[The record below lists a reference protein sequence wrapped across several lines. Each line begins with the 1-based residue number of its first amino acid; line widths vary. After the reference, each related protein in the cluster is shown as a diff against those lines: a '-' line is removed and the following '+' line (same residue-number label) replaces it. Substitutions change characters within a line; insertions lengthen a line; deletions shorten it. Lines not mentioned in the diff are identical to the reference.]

1 MQIPRRTGGRASR
14 RPLLHWRSVNRT
26 VSLALLSLAA
36 FLLLF
41 PLTLG
46 KPGLP
51 PNLKA
56 DEAAY
61 YLMALSLAE
70 DGDLEMR
77 IEDVDR
83 VFQEFP
89 FGPANNLILMTD
101 DGWRTTYFGK
111 PYIFSFLAAPFAAL
125 LGANGLVFFNMAL
138 LLAMVWMGTRHLARF
153 NSTGLALLFSAGFFL
168 LSAGFPYVFWIQP
181 ELLNMAAVAAC
192 LWLGLRLPGEA
203 EGPELPPTPRRELLL
218 AALSGAALV
227 FAVYNKPMLAVLGL
241 PVLAG
246 YARRRRW
253 AAAGAWLAGAALC
266 LALVAGIAM
275 LLTGH
280 PTSYL
285 GVRRQGV
292 TVCAPGV
299 MPIGPEAASATGGV
313 AAAHSPTG
321 NAWSWLFR
329 LPETTPREVVQNV
342 GLFLFGRHTGML
354 LYLPFAAVAVVL
366 FLLHGRRSLERWL
379 LLGSLAAVALFFL
392 VFISFNWHGG
402 GGFIGNRYFINAY
415 PGFLFLVTRLQ
426 PRWLTAAG
434 YALGGLF
441 LAPVLFT
448 PFGAGGPEPT
458 LQAHVRNAP
467 FRFFP
472 LELTLRNVP
481 GYERIPLGDDVRI
494 VGRRDQFLPQGEAMW
509 VRGAD
514 RAELW
519 LLAGEPLEKVVL
531 EVSSPAPGNA
541 IELRLGEAR
550 ARLEAASGG
559 ESARVELAPGGPDR
573 VLSQFGQPFYG
584 HRLVVAPATGRIR
597 HWTRLYP
604 PNACPY
610 FAQDERTEENFFVGA
625 ALTWLGS
632 GEGLTADLYD
642 VEWLGAEV
650 PARVAAGEAFTVPV
664 RLRNASAA
672 PWPAA
677 GGARVRLAYH
687 WLRPDGAVVVREG
700 ERTELPGP
708 VAPGRGVRVEQRV
721 VAPVE
726 PGRYVLA
733 LDPVFERV
741 AWFSDRNG
749 GRVLRAEVDVAP
761 PPPASSPGAGRGG
774 ERE

>member
-1 MQIPRRTGGRASR
+1 M
-14 RPLLHWRSVNRT
+14 NRT
-26 VSLALLSLAA
+26 ASLALLSLAA

-101 DGWRTTYFGK
+101 DGWRTIYFGK
-111 PYIFSFLAAPFAAL
+111 PYIFSLLAAPFAAL
-125 LGANGLVFFNMAL
+125 FGANGLVFFNML
-138 LLAMVWMGTRHLARF
+138 LLLGMVWMGALHLSRF
-153 NSTGLALLFSAGFFL
+153 NAAGLALLFSAGFFL
-168 LSAGFPYVFWIQP
+168 LSAGFPYVFWLQP
-181 ELLNMAAVAAC
+181 ELLNMAGVAAC
-192 LWLGLRLPGEA
+192 LWLGLRVPGEA
-203 EGPELPPTPRRELLL
+203 EGPELPPTRRRELLL

-227 FAVYNKPMLAVLGL
+227 LAVYNKPMLAVVGL

-253 AAAGAWLAGAALC
+253 ATAGAWLAGAALC

-292 TVCAPGV
+292 TVCEPGV
-299 MPIGPEAASATGGV
+299 MPIRPADTAAAAGV

-329 LPETTPREVVQNV
+329 PPETTPREVAQNV
-342 GLFLFGRHTGML
+342 GLFLFGRHTGLL

-366 FLLHGRRSLERWL
+366 FLVHGRRSLERWL
-379 LLGSLAAVALFFL
+379 LLGALAAVALFFL

-415 PGFLFLVTRLQ
+415 PGFLFLVTRVR
-426 PRWLTAAG
+426 PRWLVAAG

-458 LQAHVRNAP
+458 LQSHVRNAP

-481 GYERIPLGDDVRI
+481 GYERLQLPGDLRL
-494 VGRRDQFLPQGEAMW
+494 VGRRDQLLPQGEQLW

-519 LLAGEPLEKVVL
+519 LLAPEPIERALF
-531 EVSSPAPGNA
+531 EVTSPAPGNT
-541 IELRLGEAR
+541 IELRLGDAR
-550 ARLEAASGG
+550 QTLAAPQGG
-559 ESARVELAPGGPDR
+559 ETFRVELVASGADR
-573 VLSQFGQPFYG
+573 SLSQFGQPFYA

-604 PNACPY
+604 PNPCPY
-610 FAQDERTEENFFVGA
+610 FAQDERTEENFFAGA
-625 ALTWLGS
+625 TLTYLGS
-632 GEGLTADLYD
+632 GEGLDADLYD

-650 PARVAAGEAFTVPV
+650 PARVAAGETFTMPV
-664 RLRNASAA
+664 RLRNASGTV
-672 PWPAA
+672 WPAA

-687 WLRPDGAVVVREG
+687 WLAPDGTVVVEEG

-721 VAPVE
+721 VAPAA

-741 AWFSDRNG
+741 AWFSDKNG
-749 GRVLRAEVDVAP
+749 GKVFRAEVEVVAP
-761 PPPASSPGAGRGG
+761 HPPAPSPVALPPTGRGG
-774 ERE
+774 D